1 MEDRGRNS
9 REASQAELYQGRRSV
24 GSRIDPA
31 SAMGG
36 AGGGGGRAIC
46 ALPLISPPPPQR
58 SHRNDQR
65 LTPMLE
71 GGEGEEWEV
80 RGSEEVTWTTAASQ
94 LIERPLG
101 G

>member
-1 MEDRGRNS
+1 M
-9 REASQAELYQGRRSV
+9 
-24 GSRIDPA
+24 GSKIDPA

-36 AGGGGGRAIC
+36 TGGGGGGRATC
-46 ALPLISPPPPQR
+46 ALPLISPPPLLALLPLLPPPPQQ

-65 LTPMLE
+65 LTPPGWKE
-71 GGEGEEWEV
+71 GEGEREEWEV
-80 RGSEEVTWTTAASQ
+80 RGGEGVTWTTAASQ